1 MFCSPVERQE
11 FHLASTKV
19 FDPWKLFKF
28 LKETAQC
35 PPFVVATIVPNGLPF
50 EFFRSLFP
58 VRILI
63 PINWK
68 MHLLHLNIQR
78 MLNKI
83 EANSPHL
90 SSLKFFPPRHS
101 WWRTGLF
108 LNFPQMAVEST
119 GTWKSPWSSC
129 AMTGNPTG
137 DIRRFHLNREGSLLL
152 ANRGSFGAR
161 RHWSTLGRRKPTE
174 KRKSKCWSY
183 QTNAF
188 FAFLSCLYLHTTC
201 GQNCMQAANAEQQ
214 LEY

>member
-50 EFFRSLFP
+50 DFFRSLFP

-78 MLNKI
+78 THNKI

-90 SSLKFFPPRHS
+90 LSLKFVQPRHS
-101 WWRTGLF
+101 WWRKCWFPNF
-108 LNFPQMAVEST
+108 LHMVVGST
-119 GTWKSPWSSC
+119 GTWESSWFHHLLQ
-129 AMTGNPTG
+129 GNCY
-137 DIRRFHLNREGSLLL
+137 
-152 ANRGSFGAR
+152 R
-161 RHWSTLGRRKPTE
+161 RHAEISFMSGMFP
-174 KRKSKCWSY
+174 SI
-183 QTNAF
+183 
-188 FAFLSCLYLHTTC
+188 
-201 GQNCMQAANAEQQ
+201 GQ
-214 LEY
+214 